1 MIFIYKRHIM
11 EKSNKIKESIEL
23 NEDELNDVAGGG
35 NHNIKVE
42 KPIEHYQ
49 RSGTKI
55 APSGSPVEIHKK
67 QG

>member
-1 MIFIYKRHIM
+1 M
-11 EKSNKIKESIEL
+11 ENYEKINSTKKESVELDENEL
-23 NEDELNDVAGGG
+23 NEIAGGG

-55 APSGSPVEIHKK
+55 APGGPPVEIHKK